1 MQDKIKHIT
10 KWQGGKEVGRK
21 HSHSHQI
28 IPFHSFDRDSKKLAF
43 ENHIFFTIWF
53 LNAILN

>member
-1 MQDKIKHIT
+1 MKHIT
-10 KWQGGKEVGRK
+10 KWQGVKEVGRK

>member
-21 HSHSHQI
+21 HSHSHQL
-28 IPFHSFDRDSKKLAF
+28 IPFDSFDSESKKLAF
-43 ENHIFFTIWF
+43 DIQRFFTI
-53 LNAILN
+53 